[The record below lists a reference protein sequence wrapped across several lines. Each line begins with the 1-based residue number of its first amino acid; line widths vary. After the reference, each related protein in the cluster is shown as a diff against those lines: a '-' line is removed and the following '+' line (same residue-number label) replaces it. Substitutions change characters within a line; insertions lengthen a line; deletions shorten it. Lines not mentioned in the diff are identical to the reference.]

1 MALVIACFQKQR
13 PNVIGGCPSSLFS
26 ILNYIR
32 PSQPVQVCSQLFS
45 VSSPKV
51 PDYHVVRWCR
61 RWSFDWT
68 GTFTSRYS
76 YKSSVAE
83 WNCYTFGW
91 AYKYLYR
98 CQPRWNKDGYIL
110 VRRHLQRFLNR
121 WPFGVLW
128 AKPPNIAWSTYN
140 PSGNPHFASSK
151 TEAADKNVELSGDNS
166 YKHKPVNLLAAKS
179 APITHAQTAET
190 LPASY
195 P

>member
-98 CQPRWNKDGYIL
+98 CQPRWNKGRYIL

-121 WPFGVLW
+121 WPFGVLS
-128 AKPPNIAWSTYN
+128 AKPPNPILREVYN
-140 PSGNPHFASSK
+140 PSGNPHFARSK
-151 TEAADKNVELSGDNS
+151 TEAVDITLSSRGVSIN
-166 YKHKPVNLLAAKS
+166 P
-179 APITHAQTAET
+179 PINWQ
-190 LPASY
+190 
-195 P
+195 